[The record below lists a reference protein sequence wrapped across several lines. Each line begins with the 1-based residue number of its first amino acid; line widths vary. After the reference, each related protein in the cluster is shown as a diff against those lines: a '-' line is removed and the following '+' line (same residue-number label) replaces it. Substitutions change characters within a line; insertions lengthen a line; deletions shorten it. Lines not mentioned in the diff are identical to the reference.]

1 MILALLLAC
10 AAPQEPPSV
19 ESPSF
24 EREIRPLL
32 MARCSGCHQPAL
44 LKGDLDLTNYAA
56 VLAGA
61 DGEPILNLMTIEESA
76 ILETV
81 VAVDGLA
88 PDMPPDGA
96 PLDAIEVDL
105 LRRWITAGA
114 PDDTLDKGPHWSP
127 DSPPVYS
134 RAPVITSVDHSPDG
148 SLLAVSGL
156 QESLLYDTTDFHVSK
171 RLVGLSERI
180 TSVCFSPDGAH
191 LAACGG
197 TPGVSG
203 ELQLWNVQEG
213 QLVWSRAV
221 THDTIRGLSF
231 SPDGS
236 LIACGGTD
244 NTLRALRAKDGT
256 QVLYQASHEDWVLA
270 TAWSSDGSHLL
281 SVGRDRS
288 LKLVKVE
295 TQQFIDNVTS
305 ITPGALR
312 GGLLAVR
319 RHPKEE
325 QVLVGGADGAPQL
338 FRIFREKKRVIG
350 DNYNLIR
357 AFDGMP
363 GRIYDLAWSPDG
375 ATLVGVSSTGTSGAL
390 RAYKT
395 ADGATLWNHEFTA
408 GQFTVSIHPSG
419 EAVVC
424 AGSDGTLRRYQL
436 ADGSAIDE
444 RVVLP
449 KRTGQ

>member
-1 MILALLLAC
+1 VILALLLAC
-10 AAPQEPPSV
+10 AAPQDPPSV

-44 LKGDLDLTNYAA
+44 LEGDLDLTTHAA
-56 VLAGA
+56 ILAGA
-61 DGEPILNLMTIEESA
+61 DGDSILNLETIEESL
-76 ILETV
+76 ILE
-81 VAVDGLA
+81 AVSASEGVT
-88 PDMPPDGA
+88 PDMPPDGP
-96 PLDAIEVDL
+96 PLSVIEINL
-105 LRRWITAGA
+105 LRRWIAAGA
-114 PDDTLDKGPHWSP
+114 PDDTLDTGPRWSP

-134 RAPVITSVDHSPDG
+134 RAPVIASVDHSPDG
-148 SLLAVSGL
+148 GLLAVSAM
-156 QESLLYDTTDFHVSK
+156 QETLLYDTTSLQISK
-171 RLVGLSERI
+171 RLIGLSERI
-180 TSVCFSPDGAH
+180 TSVCFSPDGSL

-203 ELQLWNVQEG
+203 ELQLWDVQTG
-213 QLVWSRAV
+213 QLLWSRAV

-244 NTLRALRAKDGT
+244 NTLRALRVKDGA

-319 RHPKEE
+319 RHPTKEH
-325 QVLVGGADGAPQL
+325 VLVGGADGAPQI

-357 AFDGMP
+357 AFEGMP

-375 ATLVGVSSTGTSGAL
+375 TALVSVSSTGKSGTM

-395 ADGATLWNHEFTA
+395 ADGAVLWAQEFES
-408 GQFTVSIHPSG
+408 GQFSVSIHPSG
-419 EAVVC
+419 ERVLC
-424 AGSDGTLRRYQL
+424 AGADGVLRRYQMT
-436 ADGSAIDE
+436 DGALVDE
-444 RVVLP
+444 QLVLP
-449 KRTGQ
+449 QAEKS

>member
-1 MILALLLAC
+1 VILALLLTC
-10 AAPQEPPSV
+10 AAPQEPPS
-19 ESPSF
+19 F
-24 EREIRPLL
+24 EREVRPLL
-32 MARCSGCHQPAL
+32 MARCSGCHQPAQ
-44 LKGDLDLTNYAA
+44 LKGDLDLTTYGA
-56 VLAGA
+56 VVAGA
-61 DGEPILNLMTIEESA
+61 DGNPILDKETPKESLL
-76 ILETV
+76 LE
-81 VAVDGLA
+81 AVLPFEGVGA
-88 PDMPPDGA
+88 EMPPDGP
-96 PLDAIEVDL
+96 PLDALEVDL

-114 PDDTLDKGPHWSP
+114 PDDTIDTGPRWTP
-127 DSPPVYS
+127 NSPPVYS
-134 RAPVITSVDHSPDG
+134 RAPVIASLDHSPDG
-148 SLLAVSGL
+148 RLLAVSGM
-156 QESLLYDTTDFHVSK
+156 QETLLYDTANLQVSK
-171 RLVGLSERI
+171 RLIGLSERI

-203 ELQLWNVQEG
+203 ELQLWAVETA

-231 SPDGS
+231 SPDGA
-236 LIACGGTD
+236 LVACGGTD
-244 NTLRALRAKDGT
+244 NTLRALRVKDGT
-256 QVLYQASHEDWVLA
+256 LALYQASHDDWVLA

-319 RHPKEE
+319 RHPTEE

-357 AFDGMP
+357 AFDEMP
-363 GRIYDLAWSPDG
+363 GRIYDLAWSPDA
-375 ATLVGVSSTGTSGAL
+375 ATLVGVSSTGTGGSL
-390 RAYKT
+390 RAYK
-395 ADGATLWNHEFTA
+395 ASDGATLWNHDFAA

-419 EAVVC
+419 STAVC

-436 ADGSAIDE
+436 SDGSAVDE
-444 RVVLP
+444 QVVLP
-449 KRTGQ
+449 KVTGQ